1 MNLNLFPNQFQHN
14 FSIIFVSL
22 PWWVFIFYL
31 RHMNIHSSLQW
42 CFSLLIWQQSHKQII
57 HWICVIFKY
66 IFGLKSTKNYQA
78 LREFFIQILSKVF
91 VLVYLMFGFWKNF
104 MNPSSSTC
112 HLSATAQTAVTDLH
126 NCWSLNYWFNSLF
139 MEWITYNIHNLR
151 FCKPSCGAY
160 RHSCVKCYAYVTCK
174 FSSQG

>member
-1 MNLNLFPNQFQHN
+1 MSACHDEYSFF
-14 FSIIFVSL
+14 ICAIWIFIQVCND
-22 PWWVFIFYL
+22 V
-31 RHMNIHSSLQW
+31 
-42 CFSLLIWQQSHKQII
+42 SLLIWQQSHKQII

-78 LREFFIQILSKVF
+78 LRKFFIQILSKVF

-160 RHSCVKCYAYVTCK
+160 RHGCVKCYAYVTCK